1 MPYMTNSGSLPTRC
15 TCLSLRKATR
25 RVSQIYDRILEPHGL
40 TVTQFSLLGY
50 LNSFDGIGIGAL
62 AGKLAM
68 DPTTLTR
75 NIRPLER
82 RGYLSST
89 ADEQDGRSR
98 CLHLTAEGRK
108 VYAGAKPA
116 WARAQRQ
123 IDKILDAAGTPNLN
137 ALLDGV
143 VERLAVRVPAS

>member
-1 MPYMTNSGSLPTRC
+1 MTNTWSTQTRC

-25 RVSQIYDRILEPHGL
+25 RVSQIYDRNLEPHGL
-40 TVTQFSLLGY
+40 TVTQFSLLGH
-50 LNSFDGIGIGAL
+50 LNTFDGISIGTL
-62 AGKLAM
+62 ADKLAM

-82 RGYLSST
+82 KGHLFSSP
-89 ADEQDGRSR
+89 DVQDGRSR
-98 CLHLTAEGRK
+98 RLHLPADGRK
-108 VYAGAKPA
+108 AYASAKPA

-123 IDKILDAAGTPNLN
+123 VDKVLDAAGTPNLN

-143 VERLAVRVPAS
+143 VERLAPQVSTQ